1 MSISVGRYD
10 IYSKRSPLADKNEE
24 AWLSGELG
32 SLVAVC
38 FHTGRTFTVTD
49 DDSFYFYTPHSSERH
64 PEIQH
69 SHSGRL
75 AHGENIWS
83 EMRGKG
89 KIFDLD
95 LHIIAHNGSN
105 IMEQLLYLVCN
116 TMEERGSSLIIRRF
130 ICSLDAWGPKAKVGG
145 AKFRKL
151 FTEKQAKHTE
161 TVLNRH
167 FTSTLKH

>member
-49 DDSFYFYTPHSSERH
+49 GDSFYFYTPQSSERH

-69 SHSGRL
+69 SHSGWL

-95 LHIIAHNGSN
+95 SCINARKGSN

-116 TMEERGSSLIIRRF
+116 TMDEQGSSLIIRRF
-130 ICSLDAWGPKAKVGG
+130 VCTLDGRG
-145 AKFRKL
+145 
-151 FTEKQAKHTE
+151 Q
-161 TVLNRH
+161 N
-167 FTSTLKH
+167 